1 MNFGTTNDYISALLI
16 GLTYGNLWVCA
27 LLVFSLQTTKRSTS
41 IGFLIGRTAAILA
54 LSVVVTL
61 IGRVINIPFWLLH
74 LISGTVVIGYAVYTI
89 VRFVIMR
96 KKNENNH
103 PHTACVD
110 DYSHSDCQNCPIHQ
124 NIEYHKYCDSCGD
137 ETCLYETS
145 EFRSVG
151 RRSSAAAKSGFFF
164 GVTVGALRGGVLC
177 SKLLILAPILT
188 RSSLLK
194 SMIISIIFI
203 LSSSIYPILGLFVG
217 KAALRFVKF
226 KKALIIGG
234 AAALILV
241 GGLYIWQGIA
251 IIVSNLPQ

>member
-1 MNFGTTNDYISALLI
+1 
-16 GLTYGNLWVCA
+16 TYGNLWVCA
-27 LLVFSLQTTKRSTS
+27 LLVFSLQTTKQSTS
-41 IGFLIGRTAAILA
+41 IGLLIGRTAAILA

-96 KKNENNH
+96 RKNENH
-103 PHTACVD
+103 S
-110 DYSHSDCQNCPIHQ
+110 SHCLQADSAAGHNCSTCPIST
-124 NIEYHKYCDSCGD
+124 NSEYHKYCDSCGD

-151 RRSSAAAKSGFFF
+151 RRSHSTAAKSGFFF

-188 RSSLLK
+188 RSTLLK

-234 AAALILV
+234 AAALLLV

-251 IIVSNLPQ
+251 IIVSNLPK

>member
-27 LLVFSLQTTKRSTS
+27 LLVFSLQTTKKLIS

-89 VRFVIMR
+89 VRFVILR
-96 KKNENNH
+96 KKENH
-103 PHTACVD
+103 SPHCLQADSAAEHNCST
-110 DYSHSDCQNCPIHQ
+110 CPISA
-124 NIEYHKYCDSCGD
+124 NSEYHKYCDSCGD

-151 RRSSAAAKSGFFF
+151 RRSHSAAAKSGFLF

-251 IIVSNLPQ
+251 IIMSNL

>member
-89 VRFVIMR
+89 VRFVILRRR
-96 KKNENNH
+96 KENH
-103 PHTACVD
+103 SPHCLQADSAAEHNCST
-110 DYSHSDCQNCPIHQ
+110 CPISA
-124 NIEYHKYCDSCGD
+124 NAEYHKYCDSCGD
-137 ETCLYETS
+137 EACLYETS

-151 RRSSAAAKSGFFF
+151 RRSAAAKSGFVF
-164 GVTVGALRGGVLC
+164 GLTVGALRGGVLC

-188 RSSLLK
+188 RSSFGK
-194 SMIISIIFI
+194 SMTISLLFI
-203 LSSSIYPILGLFVG
+203 LSSSIYPILGIFLG

-234 AAALILV
+234 AGALLLV

-251 IIVSNLPQ
+251 IIMSNL

>member
-1 MNFGTTNDYISALLI
+1 MNDYLSASLI

-27 LLVFSLQTTKRSTS
+27 LLVFSLQTTKKLIS

-89 VRFVIMR
+89 VRFVILRR
-96 KKNENNH
+96 KEN
-103 PHTACVD
+103 
-110 DYSHSDCQNCPIHQ
+110 HSLHCLQADSAAEHNCSACPISA
-124 NIEYHKYCDSCGD
+124 NSEYHKYCDSCSD

-151 RRSSAAAKSGFFF
+151 RRSSAAVKSGFFF

-188 RSSLLK
+188 RSSLCK

-217 KAALRFVKF
+217 KAALKFVKF

-234 AAALILV
+234 AAALLLV
-241 GGLYIWQGIA
+241 GGLYIRQGIA
-251 IIVSNLPQ
+251 IIASNWSE

>member
-1 MNFGTTNDYISALLI
+1 MNFGTTNDYLSAILI

-27 LLVFSLQTTKRSTS
+27 LLVFSLQTTKKLTS
-41 IGFLIGRTAAILA
+41 VGFLLGRSIAILA
-54 LSVVVTL
+54 LALVITF
-61 IGRVINIPFWLLH
+61 IGRMVNIPFWLLQI
-74 LISGTVVIGYAVYTI
+74 LSGLVVVGYAVYTI
-89 VRFVIMR
+89 VRFVILR
-96 KKNENNH
+96 RKNENNH
-103 PHTACVD
+103 PHTACAD

-124 NIEYHKYCDSCGD
+124 NNEYRKYCDSCGD
-137 ETCLYETS
+137 EACLYETS

-151 RRSSAAAKSGFFF
+151 RRSAAAKSGFVF
-164 GVTVGALRGGVLC
+164 GLTVGALRGGVLC

-226 KKALIIGG
+226 KKALIISG
-234 AAALILV
+234 AAALLLV

-251 IIVSNLPQ
+251 IIMSNL